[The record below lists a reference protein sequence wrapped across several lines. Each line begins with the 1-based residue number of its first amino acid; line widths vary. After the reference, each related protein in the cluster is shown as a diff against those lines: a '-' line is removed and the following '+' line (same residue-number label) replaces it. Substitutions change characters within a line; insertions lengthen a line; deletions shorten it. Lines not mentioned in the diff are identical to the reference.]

1 MRYLGFII
9 AVFLLSCCNSDKKTP
24 LVGGQ
29 SDYFN
34 NIAKNDVK
42 LDVPTEGDWLF
53 DHKEKGQTFE
63 AYKKTNPIRPSL
75 EKHVI
80 YLMPIGNFTALQM
93 KALNL
98 TREYVEIFFQQK
110 TVLLTAVSDKT
121 VPKYNFRIRENNN
134 VQLLAPYVLDT
145 LLKDKTPK
153 DGMALMA
160 ISAKDLYPKSNWNY
174 IFGLASY
181 TNRVGVSSIYR
192 LQNKQLDTAN
202 FKRCLRRLINVSSHE
217 IGHMMSMHHC
227 TFARCTMNG
236 SNSLYET
243 DLNPN
248 RLCSECQKKLFW
260 NFAYNNT
267 KRLKQLIDFCKQNG
281 LDKDVSVL
289 KIDLDAVK

>member
-1 MRYLGFII
+1 MRYFNYII
-9 AVFLLSCCNSDKKTP
+9 VIFLLSCCNSDNKDPIVTR
-24 LVGGQ
+24 Q

-34 NIAKNDVK
+34 TIAKNDIK
-42 LDVPTEGDWLF
+42 LNVPTEGDWLF
-53 DHKEKGQTFE
+53 EHKEKGQTFE

-80 YLMPIGNFTALQM
+80 YLMPIGDFTVLQM

-98 TREYVEIFFQQK
+98 TREYVDIFFQQK

-160 ISAKDLYPKSNWNY
+160 ISAKDLYPKNNWNY
-174 IFGLASY
+174 VFGLASY

-192 LQNKQLDTAN
+192 LQNEELDTTN
-202 FKRCLRRLINVSSHE
+202 FKQCLRRLINVSSHE

-227 TFARCTMNG
+227 TFAKCTMNG

-260 NFAYNNT
+260 NFAYDNI
-267 KRLKQLIDFCKQNG
+267 KRLKQLTDFCKQNG
-281 LDKDVSVL
+281 LEKDLSIL